1 MNKYYAIPI
10 VAVIAI
16 SISLVWYVKNDYQ
29 KYEDSNKETEH
40 VTEQPAKKEDVEDN
54 SVIPEDDDDY
64 TDHEGESYDFE
75 TVAEMLAE
83 YLAEDG
89 YSEEEIETMIENDPD
104 MVYEY
109 ATDAGITILDN

>member
-10 VAVIAI
+10 IAVIVI
-16 SISLVWYVKNDYQ
+16 SISLVWYVSNDYQ
-29 KYEDSNKETEH
+29 KYEDSNKD
-40 VTEQPAKKEDVEDN
+40 TEQPVEKEDVEDN

-89 YSEEEIETMIENDPD
+89 YSEEEIEAMIENDPD

-109 ATDAGITILDN
+109 AADAGITILDN